1 MLVIRTATASTSARF
16 NAPRPQS
23 APMAAEHQTVA
34 AVFSPRNPTYLL
46 TDNYTGYPFREP

>member
-1 MLVIRTATASTSARF
+1 
-16 NAPRPQS
+16 
-23 APMAAEHQTVA
+23 MAAEHQTVA